1 MANFCTNCGQKL
13 STLEQHD
20 NDTLCSGCGEA
31 LANARRAQL
40 AQVERAVGASSGDF
54 PQEIL
59 SRIREQDVRIGDILA
74 EVRHFTAVSGILF
87 GFLLTVSVAYTAQV
101 PWIIPRV
108 LLILA
113 LVCTGSATLIF
124 ILPPLYHHL
133 RFPMDQKQTL
143 QFFWRSHKFILWG
156 IVPLYAGVYFSVF
169 LALYNVI
176 GALAAVIATL
186 MVLIPFVAYE
196 LRKIGDPKELR

>member
-1 MANFCTNCGQKL
+1 MT
-13 STLEQHD
+13 D
-20 NDTLCSGCGEA
+20 
-31 LANARRAQL
+31 
-40 AQVERAVGASSGDF
+40 ASSEDF
-54 PQEIL
+54 SEEML
-59 SRIREQDVRIGDILA
+59 SRIREHDVRIGDILA

-101 PWIIPRV
+101 PWIVPRV

-176 GALAAVIATL
+176 GALAAVIATG
-186 MVLIPFVAYE
+186 MVIIPFVAYE
-196 LRKIGDPKELR
+196 LRKIGDPKELG

>member
-1 MANFCTNCGQKL
+1 MTTVSSDDIPEEMLRIK
-13 STLEQHD
+13 
-20 NDTLCSGCGEA
+20 
-31 LANARRAQL
+31 
-40 AQVERAVGASSGDF
+40 EREVG
-54 PQEIL
+54 
-59 SRIREQDVRIGDILA
+59 VGDILA
-74 EVRHFTAVSGILF
+74 EARHLTTVSGILF
-87 GFLLTVSVAYTAQV
+87 GFLLTVSVGYITQ
-101 PWIIPRV
+101 IPGIVHRVV
-108 LLILA
+108 LLLA
-113 LVCTGSATLIF
+113 LICTGSATLIF

-176 GALAAVIATL
+176 GALGVVIATG
-186 MVLIPFVAYE
+186 MVIIPFVAYE